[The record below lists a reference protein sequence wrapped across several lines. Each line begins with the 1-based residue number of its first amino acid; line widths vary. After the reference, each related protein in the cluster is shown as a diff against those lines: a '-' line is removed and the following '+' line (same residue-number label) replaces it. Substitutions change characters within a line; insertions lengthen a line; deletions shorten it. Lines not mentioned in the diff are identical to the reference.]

1 MFFNT
6 DKNIALGRAANV
18 NIKKTILLAVLT
30 VSAVATVSV
39 CAQESTY
46 VDKTTLLSLDPTL
59 QNIPEGAIGVDPLSG
74 DFVDENGYKIITE
87 DDVSEF
93 DNQSNTYVKDWREAS
108 PVDEYEDTEF
118 GEYIYN
124 EASTPTKLEILRLL
138 SKDTPSM
145 MVFMTAVSMG
155 VDIESLLQAS
165 VNYQPNKSR
174 DLAASAVNLLPLL
187 TESSEY
193 VYSAYELADLERD
206 DESKPYSVAKV
217 VENFFED
224 RRVLRPYPDW
234 FEGQFH
240 FMASAKE
247 LLALQKP
254 QKDLRWFRTKSKQDV
269 SKRPIFVSLYE
280 ATDSVLIDGEERIV
294 KALKED
300 PNAQLPVVFIFNRLN
315 ERAIDQLGYPLTIKG
330 LQDAYSEKGLMLTPT
345 PEWQLGEYH
354 TYSKLEEFYDVF
366 NIPEEEDFEPEE
378 WQKLIAEAEDYSV
391 TETAFLFVILGGADK
406 EGQEQV
412 FNVAISEEQ
421 LLAAWDDP
429 RTESEF
435 PYVTP
440 KGSKPVTLNNLMNK
454 GLIFNRPDLIA
465 ALNALGVQRVPV
477 AFYYLDSSRV
487 KPFLKGPKSLIQAA
501 IGITNPNGPFGG
513 DGGITP
519 PPIETPI
526 CASPPCTE

>member
-6 DKNIALGRAANV
+6 NKNIALGRAATV

-30 VSAVATVSV
+30 LSALATGSV
-39 CAQESTY
+39 CAQESTS
-46 VDKTTLLSLDPTL
+46 VDKSTLISLDPSL
-59 QNIPEGAIGVDPLSG
+59 QNTPQGAIGIDPISG

-93 DNQSNTYVKDWREAS
+93 DNQSGTFVKDWREAS

-118 GEYIYN
+118 GEFIYN
-124 EASTPTKLEILRLL
+124 EASTPTKLEVLRLL

-155 VDIESLLQAS
+155 VDIENVLQAS
-165 VNYQPNKSR
+165 VNYQPSKSR
-174 DLAASAVNLLPLL
+174 DLAASAVNILPLL
-187 TESSEY
+187 TESATY
-193 VYSAYELADLERD
+193 VYSGYELEDLERD
-206 DESKPYSVAKV
+206 DENKPYSVAKV

-247 LLALQKP
+247 LLAFQQP
-254 QKDLRWFRTKSKQDV
+254 QKDVRWFRTKSSQDV

-300 PNAQLPVVFIFNRLN
+300 PNAELPVVFIFNRLN
-315 ERAIDQLGYPLTIKG
+315 ERPIDQLGYPLTIKG
-330 LQDAYSEKGLMLTPT
+330 AQNAYAEKQLMLTPT

-354 TYSKLEEFYDVF
+354 IYAGLDEFYDIF
-366 NIPEEEDFEPEE
+366 SIPEEEDFEPEA

-391 TETAFLFVILGGADK
+391 TETAFLFVVLGGADE
-406 EGQEQV
+406 EGQEQTV
-412 FNVAISEEQ
+412 RVAITEQ
-421 LLAAWDDP
+421 QLMAAWDDP
-429 RTESEF
+429 RTESNF

-440 KGSKPVTLNNLMNK
+440 HASKPVTLKNIMSK

-487 KPFLKGPKSLIQAA
+487 KPFVKGPKSLIQAA

-513 DGGITP
+513 GGGITP
-519 PPIETPI
+519 PPIEPPI